1 MWYDW
6 KDEEL
11 SKDPRYKLLF
21 IKSFG
26 EAESEFMEKGVF
38 GRKGIE
44 TLTQRYMPVKVDAEE
59 RPDIFLR
66 YALKTTPTVII
77 LTRDGKIIGGG
88 NFCDYDNFIKFMV
101 ELGILI
107 TKRKH
112 VIENI
117 AAEDVKEDDEEN
129 FSELESEFI
138 NNISSSIPQLLDK
151 LLNSSLISP
160 KVLFLVL
167 DFFIK
172 NGDEARARK
181 VIELLSKAEDKI
193 EGGLF
198 SSQSP
203 ENPMKF
209 STQKSSLINARY
221 ALLLKKF
228 YEKFKDEEIN
238 KKFAQQFQFLKTFY
252 NQNFFI
258 NKIAEDEEYYKST
271 KSIRDIR
278 QKPQRDERLFFDV
291 NLEIAEILLEMG
303 EIDDAKKITD
313 YVISELVEVSG
324 NEFKIFHSN
333 KKDTFNLLC
342 DVSQGIITLYK
353 IYKETR
359 EEKYRELIAKF
370 EKVLNSKKEK
380 VLYFDFNKNGFG
392 ALKKKKIDIL
402 ANIKV
407 SKYFEFIGEKE
418 RADKLKRLLLPYAMT
433 KDTFAFLYTLL

>member
-1 MWYDW
+1 MWHEW

-21 IKSFG
+21 IRSFG

-88 NFCDYDNFIKFMV
+88 NFCDYDTFIKFMV
-101 ELGILI
+101 ELGTLI
-107 TKRKH
+107 TKQKH
-112 VIENI
+112 IIENI
-117 AAEDVKEDDEEN
+117 AAEDIKEDDEEN
-129 FSELESEFI
+129 FSEPESEFI
-138 NNISSSIPQLLDK
+138 NQVSSSIPHLLDK
-151 LLNSSLISP
+151 ILNSSLISP
-160 KVLFLVL
+160 KILFLGL

-172 NGDEARARK
+172 NGDEAKARK

-198 SSQSP
+198 SSQSF
-203 ENPMKF
+203 ENPTKF
-209 STQKSSLINARY
+209 STQKSSLINAKY

-238 KKFAQQFQFLKTFY
+238 KKFAQQFEFLKTFY

-278 QKPQRDERLFFDV
+278 QKPQRDERLFFDL
-291 NLEIAEILLEMG
+291 NLEIAEILVEMG
-303 EIDDAKKITD
+303 EIEDARKITD

-324 NEFKIFHSN
+324 DEIKIFHSN

-353 IYKETR
+353 IYKETK
-359 EEKYRELIAKF
+359 EEKYRKLIAKF
-370 EKVLNSKKEK
+370 EKVLNSKKGD

-392 ALKKKKIDIL
+392 ALKKKKIDIF

-418 RADKLKRLLLPYAMT
+418 RAEKIKRLLLPYAMT
-433 KDTFAFLYTLL
+433 KDTFAFLYALL